1 MLFARVLVSS
11 LSFAL
16 SSLFGDAGE
25 SAGTAI
31 ALVTMFGAV
40 LWLVTA
46 IVLGWQEFRSQT
58 IYDISRRAVRY
69 FNVTDT
75 NVREH
80 TVALVDITSVQVA
93 QNCLGR
99 FLGYGHLTL
108 STREQSKAVI
118 FQGLAQPYEFKKR
131 VEDLLEIA
139 VPKAVDAPPLGRAN
153 ETASTGPP
161 RKRGLLSI
169 VTPAIVIVAIVALLA
184 WIIMPPT
191 IDVRPGE
198 SRDVFLEADY
208 VLTHGDLGWTDSD
221 TENLDIRVS
230 APDMIS
236 VSVDSMH
243 AVLTKIGEG
252 QSIGFQYTARVQV
265 SPNASVGEAAIY
277 IRITHPKLTGP
288 SVSQP
293 PIRKI
298 RVRIRK

>member
-1 MLFARVLVSS
+1 V
-11 LSFAL
+11 
-16 SSLFGDAGE
+16 GE

-31 ALVTMFGAV
+31 ALLTMVAAV
-40 LWLVTA
+40 SWLLAA

-69 FNVTDT
+69 FNVTET
-75 NVREH
+75 NIREY
-80 TVALVDITSVQVA
+80 TVALADVTSVQVA
-93 QNCLGR
+93 QNRLGR

-108 STREQSKAVI
+108 STSEQSEAVT
-118 FQGLAQPYEFKKR
+118 FQGLAQPHEFKKR

-139 VPKAVDAPPLGRAN
+139 VPKKVDASPLGIAN
-153 ETASTGPP
+153 ETSPTGPP
-161 RKRGLLSI
+161 RKRGLLGI

-221 TENLDIRVS
+221 TENLNVRVS

-236 VSVDSMH
+236 VSVDSIH
-243 AVLTKIGEG
+243 VVLTKIGQG
-252 QSIGFQYTARVQV
+252 QSIGFQYTAKVQV